1 MVRDS
6 LTKILGL
13 SHDGS
18 HNTQIKDIR
27 TGLIT
32 PNPYQPRKIFDPI
45 HLNELSKSIQEY
57 GIIQPL
63 IVREKNGKYELVAGE
78 RRWRAAKMVG
88 LKTVPAIVRELA
100 DKDMAEIALIE
111 NLQREDLNY
120 FEEAEGY
127 SRLIEEFNLTQ
138 DEIAKRVGKSQ
149 STIANKLRLLKLS
162 LDIKRQINVEMIT
175 ERHARALLKLPS
187 PEIQS
192 EVLKKIYEEEL
203 TVRQTDMLIET
214 IMGNAK
220 IGNGKEESKSRIVRI
235 FKDMRI
241 YVNAIRSAVTAIKK
255 AGLNVGMSETDCDDH
270 VRIEIKIYKNEKKAT
285 RPDKQKCST

>member
-13 SHDGS
+13 NHESS
-18 HNTQIKDIR
+18 HNAQIKDVK

-63 IVREKNGKYELVAGE
+63 IAREKNGKYELVAGE
-78 RRWRAAKMVG
+78 RRWRAAKIAG
-88 LKTVPAIVRELA
+88 LATVPVIVKELA

-149 STIANKLRLLKLS
+149 STIANKLRLLKLTEE
-162 LDIKRQINVEMIT
+162 IKRLINVEIIT
-175 ERHARALLKLPS
+175 ERHARALLKLPN
-187 PEIQS
+187 PELQS
-192 EVLKKIYEEEL
+192 DVLKRIYEEEL
-203 TVRQTDMLIET
+203 TVRQTDLLIET
-214 IMGNAK
+214 IMGNVK
-220 IGNGKEESKSRIVRI
+220 IEGKKEENRSRVVRI
-235 FKDMRI
+235 YKDMRI
-241 YVNAIRSAVTAIKK
+241 YVNAIKSALTAIKK
-255 AGLNVGMSETDCDDH
+255 AGLKVGMSEIDCDDY
-270 VRIEIKIYKNEKKAT
+270 VKIEIKLYKSEKKAKKLS
-285 RPDKQKCST
+285 RQECST